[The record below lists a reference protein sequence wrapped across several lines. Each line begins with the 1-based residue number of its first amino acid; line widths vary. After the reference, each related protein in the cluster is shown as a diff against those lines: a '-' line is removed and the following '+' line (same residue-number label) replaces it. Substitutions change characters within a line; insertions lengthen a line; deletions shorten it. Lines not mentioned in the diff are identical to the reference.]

1 MKKTLKGL
9 VLYLKKDKPLKRLR
23 WEVAATISL
32 FGKVSLV
39 AGSFVQGFPRTVHG
53 VSTWCPPNKESSWTE
68 CHILTGHRSKLE
80 KAASSWWWCLSC
92 AFPLPPVNKYF
103 PFPFIFSLP
112 YSYMFYL
119 QPQSLQVTTS
129 HFWLDYPAISTWMFY
144 QHLKCKRSKIK
155 FIFYPHPQTC
165 WVHILAIAQ
174 V

>member
-1 MKKTLKGL
+1 MCLKLNEPLVRSPEYREKQGTVMKKTLKGL

-80 KAASSWWWCLSC
+80 KAASS
-92 AFPLPPVNKYF
+92 
-103 PFPFIFSLP
+103 
-112 YSYMFYL
+112 
-119 QPQSLQVTTS
+119 
-129 HFWLDYPAISTWMFY
+129 
-144 QHLKCKRSKIK
+144 
-155 FIFYPHPQTC
+155 
-165 WVHILAIAQ
+165 
-174 V
+174 